1 MPKRLA
7 GLPAAFIALL
17 FSITAMQAAG
27 KDGPEIVLRSRALA
41 DMTVSGYEGNGPE
54 AYFRLE
60 DFRIGIKASYKTY
73 EIKADLGYGDGKVKI
88 KDLLMNFRLG
98 DCILS
103 VGNAYEPFSMDMLIS
118 TADLRFHQSAASV
131 LAFTDGRKLGATIH
145 YRTGSWYLAT
155 GLYTCNDINSL
166 GDEKKNIIV
175 STSRAAWRKPAGRR
189 LLHAGAAFSYRS
201 RELRREEGMPEDAA
215 SRKISSAGITSMFAR
230 PLLEAEIPDCGSQLK
245 GALEFLYM
253 SERWMIQA
261 EYYLNRINR
270 LFGGECY
277 TPHGGYV
284 QACLLIKGKGFG
296 YDMDY
301 GIPERPAGEKALELA
316 ARLNYTNLDDPLPG
330 IFGGEETDLSLGVNF
345 YIDRHIG
352 IKFNVGYVW
361 PGRHCN
367 PFYSKNLFL
376 AQVRLQYII

>member
-60 DFRIGIKASYKTY
+60 DFRIGIKVSYKTY

-98 DCILS
+98 NCILS

-145 YRTGSWYLAT
+145 CRTGGWYLAT

-166 GDEKKNIIV
+166 GNEKKNIIV
-175 STSRAAWRKPAGRR
+175 STSRAAWRKSAGRR
-189 LLHAGAAFSYRS
+189 LLHAGAAFSYRC
-201 RELRREEGMPEDAA
+201 RELRREESMPENAA

-253 SERWMIQA
+253 SEKWMIQA

-270 LFGGECY
+270 LAEENAIGRTADTCR
-277 TPHGGYV
+277 P
-284 QACLLIKGKGFG
+284 ACLS
-296 YDMDY
+296 
-301 GIPERPAGEKALELA
+301 REKDSAMTCLELA
-316 ARLNYTNLDDPLPG
+316 ARLNYTNLDDPLRG

-352 IKFNVGYVW
+352 IKFNFGYVW

-367 PFYSKNLFL
+367 PLYSKNLFL